1 MGSAADLLD
10 VDYAVEL
17 LVRLLAIDGVAGEEA
32 AIAAALRPC
41 TTARAAP
48 C

>member
-32 AIAAALRPC
+32 AAAALRPC